1 MNENSDQEIPL
12 VNQSFA
18 EECSFATHNNQNS
31 KSSILDSDAL
41 WPSIEKSMDSIS
53 DFYTEE
59 SPNSEES
66 GDKNDFSYSGN
77 EIGLNISKEFSEC
90 P

>member
-18 EECSFATHNNQNS
+18 THNNQNS
-31 KSSILDSDAL
+31 KSCILDSDAL
-41 WPSIEKSMDSIS
+41 WPSIEKSMDSS
-53 DFYTEE
+53 SEFYTEE